1 MAEEQ
6 TSRPIVPALRVPAN
20 GTNFA
25 PAHRPMH
32 AIEPYFNWRHFYTA
46 EDDMRSPFHGSEH
59 SEFEFTQAVYDHA
72 IHPQWDAFGSSTLY
86 LKVLYADYDEGFA
99 VIELIG
105 EWNDLLHN
113 DIMYLKRD
121 VIEPMLAEGIS
132 KFILIGENVLN
143 FHAGEEDYYAEWFD
157 ETTDQ
162 GGWTALVNFLPHV
175 REDLQVAS
183 LDQYLLF
190 GGKLDAMPWRT
201 LEPGELFARV
211 DALVMKRLG

>member
-1 MAEEQ
+1 
-6 TSRPIVPALRVPAN
+6 
-20 GTNFA
+20 
-25 PAHRPMH
+25 
-32 AIEPYFNWRHFYTA
+32 
-46 EDDMRSPFHGSEH
+46 
-59 SEFEFTQAVYDHA
+59 
-72 IHPQWDAFGSSTLY
+72 
-86 LKVLYADYDEGFA
+86 
-99 VIELIG
+99 
-105 EWNDLLHN
+105 
-113 DIMYLKRD
+113 MYLKRD
-121 VIEPMLAEGIS
+121 VIEPMLVEGIS

-143 FHAGEEDYYAEWFD
+143 FHAGEEDYYAEWFE

-211 DALVMKRLG
+211 DSLVMKRLG